1 MSPGALVLFA
11 ALAVST
17 SFLAGIFGMAG
28 GMLLMGG
35 LLYLMP
41 VGDAMILHGVT
52 QLTSNGWRALLWRR
66 YVHWSIAARYALG
79 LLVAGVVFS
88 SLAIVP
94 HEGLV
99 FLCLGILP
107 FIGRALPRGW
117 VPPVNERWGAEVC
130 GFVSTS
136 FQLLSGVSGPLLDIF
151 FIRSP
156 LDRRSIVAT
165 KAVCQVMT
173 HFSKLLYFGVVVR
186 TATTGI
192 VTPLVLGI
200 AVAAAMT
207 GTTLSRAVLERLTDA
222 NFRRY
227 TWWLLFGIGGLYLFR
242 SVLSAI

>member
-1 MSPGALVLFA
+1 
-11 ALAVST
+11 
-17 SFLAGIFGMAG
+17 
-28 GMLLMGG
+28 MLLMGG

-66 YVHWSIAARYALG
+66 YVRWSIAARYALG
-79 LLVAGVVFS
+79 LVVAGGLFS
-88 SLAIVP
+88 SLRLVP

-99 FLCLGILP
+99 FLLLGLLP
-107 FIGRALPRGW
+107 FVGRSLPSRW
-117 VPPVNERWGAEVC
+117 VPPVNHRWGAELC

-156 LDRRSIVAT
+156 LDRRAIVAT

-173 HFSKLLYFGVVVR
+173 HLSKLLYFGLVIR

-192 VTPLVLGI
+192 VTPLVFAI
-200 AVAAAMT
+200 AVCAAML
-207 GTTLSRAVLERLTDA
+207 GTTLSRVILERLTDA
-222 NFRRY
+222 DFRRY
-227 TWWLLFGIGGLYLFR
+227 TWWLLYGIGALYMLR
-242 SVLSAI
+242 SAMSLA